1 MTNTEIEKSVREML
15 SEVKD
20 GQNYDKTSLDREF
33 DDAGLDSL
41 DTATLLLSIQE
52 RYDLEINDDDAETL
66 NTIGKLVDYIAAHK
80 AA

>member
-1 MTNTEIEKSVREML
+1 MKGEIETAVREML

-20 GQNYDKTSLDREF
+20 GLNYDNMALDRAF

-41 DTATLLLSIQE
+41 DIATLLLELQE
-52 RYDLEINDDDAETL
+52 RFDLRIGDDDAEKL
-66 NTIGKLVDYIAAHK
+66 DTIGKVVDYIAERR

>member
-1 MTNTEIEKSVREML
+1 MKSEIEKAVREML

-20 GQNYDKTSLDREF
+20 GLNYDNTSLDRAF

-41 DTATLLLSIQE
+41 DVATLLLEIQE
-52 RYDLEINDDDAETL
+52 RYGLQINDDDAEKL
-66 NTIGKLVDYIAAHK
+66 DTIGKLVDYIAEHQ